1 MWQFVVS
8 PPFEYSIM
16 ALIALNTIVLMMKV
30 RPHQLLF
37 AANVFVLNKQRRLC
51 LQFNDASTAYDD
63 VLKYLNIVFTTFFFM
78 ESILKI
84 IAFGPLV
91 GLGARPTNMHT
102 TCFSELTQ
110 SICFT
115 FSSYY
120 SFICQGISVDRSR
133 ACSSCP

>member
-30 RPHQLLF
+30 HSHQPLF
-37 AANVFVLNKQRRLC
+37 AAKLFPLNKLCRLC
-51 LQFNDASTAYDD
+51 LQFDNASPTYDD

-91 GLGARPTNMHT
+91 R
-102 TCFSELTQ
+102 
-110 SICFT
+110 
-115 FSSYY
+115 
-120 SFICQGISVDRSR
+120 
-133 ACSSCP
+133 

>member
-30 RPHQLLF
+30 HSHPLP
-37 AANVFVLNKQRRLC
+37 FVLTLSALNQQHLFCR
-51 LQFNDASTAYDD
+51 LQFDGASETYDD

-91 GLGARPTNMHT
+91 GLRASSSST
-102 TCFSELTQ
+102 LT
-110 SICFT
+110 
-115 FSSYY
+115 SS
-120 SFICQGISVDRSR
+120 FLG
-133 ACSSCP
+133 